1 MPGLGPK
8 NFPCVL
14 CNKRTKPRE
23 RRKISKREKRFLQKQ
38 FLVTVKD
45 ENDTL
50 CNKCRHKY
58 YASEKKTIN
67 PSPEMENDDCFPTP
81 KCRRSSALLSS
92 SPSVSLSIP
101 STSRSHSN
109 CFLCKRPGPKLIVVP
124 ASARFQV
131 FLKCEII
138 IPAGSR
144 CCPNHVDDG
153 YFKAD
158 VWSQIKASK
167 NSLLNR
173 SFILDLAKRLR
184 VMALQN
190 SSRIDFES
198 STNLSDSDYWNLT
211 GVSKE
216 AFNELCGSLK
226 DVRNT
231 PVRSTRA
238 SLGIFLFKLKSG
250 LSNNMLSTIFNISK
264 SSLRRAIASVRQ
276 SLVASFVPQNL
287 GLQHVSREEVI
298 EKHTRP
304 LAQTL
309 FGSLHNSEA
318 ILVLDGTYIYIQKS
332 NNFQFQRR
340 SYSFH
345 KGRPLVK
352 VMVVV
357 TTTGYFL
364 TAVGPYLA
372 DGKNNDAAILTHMF
386 KTNVQDIQ
394 NWMHEEDIFV
404 IDRGFR
410 DAVSLLEEMGIRA
423 EIPSFMKR
431 GEKQLS
437 TEDANL
443 SRLVTKVRWVVE
455 SANSRIKRWKFLDK
469 VLPTNQVPYVG
480 DFVKKMMLPLGYNID
495 EDRIGVR
502 DWSSFVEDAAAIPEE
517 IDHSESDESIIEE

>member
-1 MPGLGPK
+1 
-8 NFPCVL
+8 
-14 CNKRTKPRE
+14 
-23 RRKISKREKRFLQKQ
+23 
-38 FLVTVKD
+38 
-45 ENDTL
+45 
-50 CNKCRHKY
+50 
-58 YASEKKTIN
+58 
-67 PSPEMENDDCFPTP
+67 
-81 KCRRSSALLSS
+81 
-92 SPSVSLSIP
+92 
-101 STSRSHSN
+101 
-109 CFLCKRPGPKLIVVP
+109 
-124 ASARFQV
+124 
-131 FLKCEII
+131 
-138 IPAGSR
+138 
-144 CCPNHVDDG
+144 
-153 YFKAD
+153 
-158 VWSQIKASK
+158 
-167 NSLLNR
+167 
-173 SFILDLAKRLR
+173 
-184 VMALQN
+184 MALQN

-216 AFNELCGSLK
+216 AFSELCGSLK

-231 PVRSTRA
+231 PVRSTRT

-250 LSNNMLSTIFNISK
+250 LSNNMFSTIFNISK
-264 SSLRRAIASVRQ
+264 SSLRRAITSVRQ

-309 FGSLHNSEA
+309 FGSFHNSEA

-394 NWMHEEDIFV
+394 NWVHE
-404 IDRGFR
+404 
-410 DAVSLLEEMGIRA
+410 
-423 EIPSFMKR
+423 
-431 GEKQLS
+431 
-437 TEDANL
+437 
-443 SRLVTKVRWVVE
+443 
-455 SANSRIKRWKFLDK
+455 
-469 VLPTNQVPYVG
+469 
-480 DFVKKMMLPLGYNID
+480 
-495 EDRIGVR
+495 
-502 DWSSFVEDAAAIPEE
+502 
-517 IDHSESDESIIEE
+517 